1 MSLALSAKKWWRS
14 TTNAVGSSS
23 RASTRLACL
32 ASSPHG
38 AFYAF
43 PSIHHS
49 GMTSNGFSKRLLEEE
64 KGAVIPGNAFGQCGE
79 GFIRCSYVASL
90 EDIEE
95 ALERMGRFVR
105 RHG

>member
-1 MSLALSAKKWWRS
+1 
-14 TTNAVGSSS
+14 
-23 RASTRLACL
+23 
-32 ASSPHG
+32 
-38 AFYAF
+38 
-43 PSIHHS
+43 
-49 GMTSNGFSKRLLEEE
+49 MTSNEFSKKLLKEERV
-64 KGAVIPGNAFGQCGE
+64 AVIPGNAFGQCGQ